1 MSDPAAIRGTFAD
14 FRLIK
19 GRKVAQMVVEIPIEE
34 ADAAL
39 ATLGGLPQP
48 AAERWVALAALNVTS
63 IKPQEKRRF
72 EDLKSAMQAGIRC
85 ADPPFWKFLTEQ
97 YADNDV
103 VSNLAEIRCA
113 DEAAKVVRNIC
124 GVASRSNL
132 NLDPRAAAKWQELD
146 AYYMLW
152 LREPQHA

>member
-103 VSNLAEIRCA
+103 VRIWQRYAVRTKPPKLCA
-113 DEAAKVVRNIC
+113 IFV
-124 GVASRSNL
+124 GWH
-132 NLDPRAAAKWQELD
+132 RAAISISI
-146 AYYMLW
+146 
-152 LREPQHA
+152 REPPPNGKS

>member
-1 MSDPAAIRGTFAD
+1 LKSPAAIRGTFAD

-19 GRKVAQMVVEIPIEE
+19 SRKVAQLVVELPIEE

-39 ATLGGLPQP
+39 VTLGGLPQP

-72 EDLKSAMQAGIRC
+72 EELKSAMQAGIRC
-85 ADPPFWKFLTEQ
+85 NEPAFWRFLNELP
-97 YADNDV
+97 DIS
-103 VSNLAEIRCA
+103 SNELIR
-113 DEAAKVVRNIC
+113 DEPGAAQLVRAYC
-124 GVASRSNL
+124 GVASRSSL
-132 NLDPRAAAKWQELD
+132 NLDPKAAAKWQELD
-146 AYYMLW
+146 ARYMLW

>member
-1 MSDPAAIRGTFAD
+1 MSDKAAAIRGTFSD

-19 GRKVAQMVVEIPIEE
+19 GRKCAQVIVEIPIEE

-39 ATLGGLPQP
+39 SVLGGIPQP
-48 AAERWVALAALNVTS
+48 ASERWIALAPLNVTS
-63 IKPQEKRRF
+63 IKPQKERRRY

-85 ADPPFWKFLTEQ
+85 TEPAFWRFINECHPAWNTRCEEHAADF
-97 YADNDV
+97 
-103 VSNLAEIRCA
+103 
-113 DEAAKVVRNIC
+113 VRDFC
-124 GVASRSNL
+124 RVGSRSSL

-146 AYYMLW
+146 AAYMLW

>member
-1 MSDPAAIRGTFAD
+1 MSDQPAAIRGTFAD

-19 GRKVAQMVVEIPIEE
+19 GRKVAQLVVELPIEE

-72 EDLKSAMQAGIRC
+72 EELKSAMQAGIRC
-85 ADPPFWKFLTEQ
+85 SVPAFWRFIGENFTFRAAPVSEEDAADF
-97 YADNDV
+97 
-103 VSNLAEIRCA
+103 
-113 DEAAKVVRNIC
+113 VRKYC
-124 GVASRSNL
+124 GVSSRSAL
-132 NLDPRAAAKWQELD
+132 NLDPKAAAKWQELD
-146 AYYMLW
+146 ARYMLW

>member
-1 MSDPAAIRGTFAD
+1 MSNQPAAIRGCFAD

-19 GRKVAQMVVEIPIEE
+19 GRKVAQLVIELPIEE

-48 AAERWVALAALNVTS
+48 AAERWVAIAALNVTS

-72 EDLKSAMQAGIRC
+72 EELKSAMQAGIRC
-85 ADPPFWKFLTEQ
+85 GEPVFWRFLGEQ
-97 YADNDV
+97 FGVDRG
-103 VSNLAEIRCA
+103 E
-113 DEAAKVVRNIC
+113 EAAASFVRAFC
-124 GVASRSNL
+124 DVGSRSAL
-132 NLDPRAAAKWQELD
+132 NLDPKAAAKWQELD
-146 AYYMLW
+146 ARYLLW

>member
-1 MSDPAAIRGTFAD
+1 MSGPAAIRGTFAD

-19 GRKVAQMVVEIPIEE
+19 SRKVAQLVVELPIEE

-72 EDLKSAMQAGIRC
+72 EELKSAMQAGIRC
-85 ADPPFWKFLTEQ
+85 GEPAFWRFLNEEFGREIFDEQ
-97 YADNDV
+97 
-103 VSNLAEIRCA
+103 
-113 DEAAKVVRNIC
+113 EAANFVRQRC
-124 GVASRSNL
+124 GVSSRSAL
-132 NLDPRAAAKWQELD
+132 NLDPKAAAKWQELD
-146 AYYMLW
+146 ARYMLW